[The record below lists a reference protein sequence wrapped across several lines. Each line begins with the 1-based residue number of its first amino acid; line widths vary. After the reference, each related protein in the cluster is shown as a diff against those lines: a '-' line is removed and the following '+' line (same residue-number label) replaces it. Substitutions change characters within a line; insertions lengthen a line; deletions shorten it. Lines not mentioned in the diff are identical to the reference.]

1 MAGEGFIRVM
11 SRANVWLYRQTGGRV
26 GGRLRGAPV
35 LLLTT
40 TGRKSGEPRTTPLL
54 YLRDGDDYAV
64 VASYGG
70 RPHHPAWF
78 LNAQADPDVEIQVG
92 AERSARRA
100 RAATD
105 EERDRL
111 WPRLVELY
119 RPYADYQAKTSRRI
133 PVVLLEPLPRP

>member
-11 SRANVWLYRQTGGRV
+11 SRVNVWLYRTTGGRF

-40 TGRKSGEPRTTPLL
+40 TGRKSGQPRTTPLL
-54 YLRDGDDYAV
+54 YLRDADNYAV

-78 LNAQADPDVEIQVG
+78 LNIEANPGVEIQVG
-92 AERSARRA
+92 TERMARRA
-100 RAATD
+100 RVATD
-105 EERDRL
+105 AERERL
-111 WPRLVELY
+111 WPKVVEVY

-133 PVVLLEPLPRP
+133 PVVLLEPAARP

>member
-1 MAGEGFIRVM
+1 MAGEAFIRAL
-11 SRANVWLYRQTGGRV
+11 SRVNLWLYRTTGGRV
-26 GGRLRGAPV
+26 GGRRRGAPV

-40 TGRKSGEPRTTPLL
+40 TGRKSGAARTTPLL

-78 LNAQADPDVEIQVG
+78 LNARANPDVTIQVG
-92 AERSARRA
+92 AEQSARRA
-100 RAATD
+100 RVATD
-105 EERDRL
+105 EERTRL
-111 WPRLVELY
+111 WPRLVEVY

-133 PVVLLEPLPRP
+133 PVVLLAPLPRP